1 MKIELGNRTEETVAI
16 YYEKSKNEQIRKVLP
31 QKAQTLQDAI
41 SDYRKTLCADATSYG
56 RTIVV
61 DNQYIGDIWCYCM
74 NMDNEPNAMI
84 SYCIFEEAYWGKGIA
99 TKAVEL
105 FVEEIIQKYQFK
117 TLGAFTFSSN
127 IASVKVLEKNDFII
141 IEEVEEDGVKSKY
154 LQFEKK

>member
-16 YYEKSKNEQIRKVLP
+16 YYEKSKNEKIRKVLP
-31 QKAQTLQDAI
+31 QKEQTLQDAI

-154 LQFEKK
+154 LQYKKQ